1 MKYIVVFLILFTGF
15 SGVRAQDAYEQFRTE
30 MKKLETRERE
40 YHRVIFGKNDY
51 PEHYKDSIVELYQAI
66 RQEKREFAQRAVD
79 NNRLDKRF
87 VKVLGIY
94 VQNYLTLDELEADL
108 KKFSPEVQKEQE
120 WKDKMDFVKY
130 SRLNQPGQKCIDFT
144 VKGHDGKEIRLSDL
158 LAKNKLVLIDFWA
171 SWCGAC
177 RATMP
182 HLKDIYPEYKKKGV
196 EFFSVSLD
204 DKEEDWKKAFKEEAL
219 PWIDGSNLLGWKDPV
234 AKQYAITGIPFK
246 ILIGKDGVIV
256 DKGFARFGSLEKA
269 MDDYL
274 DNLK

>member
-1 MKYIVVFLILFTGF
+1 MKYIVVFLILFSGF

-40 YHRVIFGKNDY
+40 YHSVIFGKNDY

-130 SRLNQPGQKCIDFT
+130 TISSC
-144 VKGHDGKEIRLSDL
+144 
-158 LAKNKLVLIDFWA
+158 
-171 SWCGAC
+171 
-177 RATMP
+177 
-182 HLKDIYPEYKKKGV
+182 
-196 EFFSVSLD
+196 
-204 DKEEDWKKAFKEEAL
+204 
-219 PWIDGSNLLGWKDPV
+219 LG
-234 AKQYAITGIPFK
+234 
-246 ILIGKDGVIV
+246 ILIWNLVFVGAGY
-256 DKGFARFGSLEKA
+256 FFGEAAIRVLA
-269 MDDYL
+269 
-274 DNLK
+274 

>member
-1 MKYIVVFLILFTGF
+1 MKYIVVFLILFSGF

-40 YHRVIFGKNDY
+40 YHSEIFGKNDY

-246 ILIGKDGVIV
+246 ILIGKDGIIV
-256 DKGFARFGSLEKA
+256 DKGFARFGSLEKT

>member
-40 YHRVIFGKNDY
+40 YHSVIFGKNDY

-182 HLKDIYPEYKKKGV
+182 HLKDIYPEHKKKGV

-204 DKEEDWKKAFKEEAL
+204 DKAEDWKKAFKEEAL

-246 ILIGKDGVIV
+246 ILIGKDGIIV
-256 DKGFARFGSLEKA
+256 DKGFARFGSLEKT

>member
-1 MKYIVVFLILFTGF
+1 MKYIVVFLILFSGF

-40 YHRVIFGKNDY
+40 YHSVIFGKNDY

-171 SWCGAC
+171 SWCPPC
-177 RATMP
+177 RRENPNVVKAFN
-182 HLKDIYPEYKKKGV
+182 EYKDKNFTIVGI
-196 EFFSVSLD
+196 SLD
-204 DKEEDWKKAFKEEAL
+204 KDKSKWMKAIADDNLAWTHLSDLKYWDSEIPAL
-219 PWIDGSNLLGWKDPV
+219 YGV
-234 AKQYAITGIPFK
+234 RGIPANV
-246 ILIGKDGVIV
+246 LLDPDGVIV
-256 DKGFARFGSLEKA
+256 AKNITGEDLHKK
-269 MDDYL
+269 
-274 DNLK
+274 LKEVIK

>member
-1 MKYIVVFLILFTGF
+1 MKYIVVFLILFSGF

-40 YHRVIFGKNDY
+40 YHSVIFGKNDY

-246 ILIGKDGVIV
+246 ILIGKDGIIV
-256 DKGFARFGSLEKA
+256 DKGLPGSVPWK
-269 MDDYL
+269 
-274 DNLK
+274 KQWTIIWII

>member
-40 YHRVIFGKNDY
+40 YHSVIFGKNDY

-171 SWCGAC
+171 SWCGPC

-246 ILIGKDGVIV
+246 ILIGKDGIIV
-256 DKGFARFGSLEKA
+256 DKGFARFGSLEKT

>member
-40 YHRVIFGKNDY
+40 YHSVIFGKNDY

-246 ILIGKDGVIV
+246 ILIGKDGIIV
-256 DKGFARFGSLEKA
+256 DKRFARFGSLEKT

>member
-1 MKYIVVFLILFTGF
+1 MRFILLALMLLLGF
-15 SGVRAQDAYEQFRTE
+15 SGVRAQDAYERFRQGIQ
-30 MKKLETRERE
+30 KLETQERE
-40 YHRVIFGKNDY
+40 YRTMIFGKNDY
-51 PEHYKDSIVELYQAI
+51 PKTYKDSIGELYQAI
-66 RQEKREFAQRAVD
+66 QQEKREFAQKAID
-79 NNRLDKRF
+79 NNRSDKRF

-108 KKFSPEVQKEQE
+108 KKFSPDVQQDQE

-130 SRLNQPGQKCIDFT
+130 ARLNVPGQKCIDFT
-144 VKGHDGKEIRLSDL
+144 VKGHDGKEIRLSEL
-158 LAKNKLVLIDFWA
+158 LKKNKLVLVDFWA

-204 DKEEDWKKAFKEEAL
+204 DKEEDWRKAFKAEAL

-256 DKGFARFGSLEKA
+256 DKGFYRQGDLEKA
-269 MDDYL
+269 MDTYL
-274 DNLK
+274 NSLK

>member
-1 MKYIVVFLILFTGF
+1 MKYIVVFLILFSGF

-40 YHRVIFGKNDY
+40 YHSVIFGKNDY

-182 HLKDIYPEYKKKGV
+182 HLKDNYPEYKKKGV

-246 ILIGKDGVIV
+246 ILIGKDGIIV
-256 DKGFARFGSLEKA
+256 DKGFARFGSLEKT

>member
-246 ILIGKDGVIV
+246 ILIGKDGIIV
-256 DKGFARFGSLEKA
+256 DKGFARFGSLEKT